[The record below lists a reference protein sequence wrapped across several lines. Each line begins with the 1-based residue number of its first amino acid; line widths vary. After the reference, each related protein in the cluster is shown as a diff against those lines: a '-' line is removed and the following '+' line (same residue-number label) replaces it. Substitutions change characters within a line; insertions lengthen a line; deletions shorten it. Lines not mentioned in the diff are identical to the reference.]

1 MNGNP
6 RISPVGIETTTRAA
20 GIRQKALRPALIP
33 ARELK
38 RRRTYAIGLSR
49 LPRVDESPGLI
60 LLTVDSSDSAAAPR
74 KIGVLTDAA
83 LRGRLAHFD
92 AHSANEIAAIR
103 RMLSLESGQ
112 TTVYETWST
121 LKSCLGFWS
130 GFTGLQ
136 IRPIAWTCD
145 KCGATGEDSIGG
157 SVGESFPLLC
167 PCGQVT
173 KVCVPKYAP
182 EMDPTLRRA

>member
-1 MNGNP
+1 M
-6 RISPVGIETTTRAA
+6 RR
-20 GIRQKALRPALIP
+20 KALLPASVP
-33 ARELK
+33 ARQPK
-38 RRRTYAIGLSR
+38 RRSTYAIGLSR

-60 LLTVDSSDSAAAPR
+60 LLTVDSSGAAAAPR
-74 KIGVLTDAA
+74 KVGVLTDAA

-92 AHSANEIAAIR
+92 AHSANEIAAVR

-112 TTVYETWST
+112 ATVYETWSS
-121 LKSCLGFWS
+121 LKGCLGFWS

-145 KCGATGEDSIGG
+145 KCGAAGEDRIGG

-182 EMDPTLRRA
+182 EMDPALRRA